1 MSGSILC
8 QMQQIKCLHSS
19 GNSHGAGFAAANHKA
34 AFRTFFV
41 IGGVLQLIAL
51 AILVRHLFII
61 YLP

>member
-1 MSGSILC
+1 MR
-8 QMQQIKCLHSS
+8 QIKCLHSS